1 MGLSRAS
8 HYVAPFAAHTA
19 LSWFSLT
26 LLLRFF
32 KKVGCPLLRAT
43 DVWNNHISKKDR
55 QRIQKALIQLA
66 TTAEI
71 DNYVTELRQRT
82 IDRLTLRFVGDEWPP
97 PRPHQ
102 KSAAK
107 RTQRRGRGRS
117 AFQSQRAGKRAGGPR
132 HSGRGRKTVDLSSE
146 IA

>member
-1 MGLSRAS
+1 LDPPETSD
-8 HYVAPFAAHTA
+8 V
-19 LSWFSLT
+19 L
-26 LLLRFF
+26 
-32 KKVGCPLLRAT
+32 T

-71 DNYVTELRQRT
+71 DKYVTELRT

-97 PRPHQ
+97 PPPHQ

-107 RTQRRGRGRS
+107 RTPKKGGRTKRLS
-117 AFQSQRAGKRAGGPR
+117 KPASRKKRAR
-132 HSGRGRKTVDLSSE
+132 
-146 IA
+146 

>member
-1 MGLSRAS
+1 LLR
-8 HYVAPFAAHTA
+8 FRRR
-19 LSWFSLT
+19 SWFSLT

-97 PRPHQ
+97 PPPHQ

-107 RTQRRGRGRS
+107 RTPKKGERTKRFSKPASRKE
-117 AFQSQRAGKRAGGPR
+117 RAR
-132 HSGRGRKTVDLSSE
+132 
-146 IA
+146 